1 MTANNQRLDRLLHE
15 SQPISTTMIRTLP
28 RNLLLTALMLTG
40 LLATAEKPAY
50 ELYNSKGKSTKYSK
64 MLKDSQKADIILFGE
79 LHNNPISHW
88 LQLELT
94 RDLNTTLGGN
104 LILGAEMFESDNAL
118 ILSEYVSGVI
128 RTRNFE
134 AEAKLWPNY
143 KTDIKPLVEFAR
155 ENKLNFIAT
164 NVPRRYAAAVNF
176 GGFEALE
183 ELSDEAKSTV
193 APLPIAFDPELPQY
207 QKMASMMG
215 GMPGD
220 HGNNNIVKAQA
231 LKDAT
236 MAHFILQNFEPGK
249 VFVHYHGSFHSD
261 FYEGIMW
268 YLLKQNPDLK
278 ILTIA
283 SVELNDDGRLPDDR
297 IGAADFIIATPN
309 NMTKTH

>member
-1 MTANNQRLDRLLHE
+1 MKHKVTKLLFTLLVVSFSSFSFAN
-15 SQPISTTMIRTLP
+15 
-28 RNLLLTALMLTG
+28 
-40 LLATAEKPAY
+40 KPAY
-50 ELYNSKGKSTKYSK
+50 ELYNAKGKSTKYSK
-64 MLKDSQKADIILFGE
+64 LLKDAQKADIILFGE
-79 LHNNPISHW
+79 LHNNPICHW
-88 LQLELT
+88 LQVELT
-94 RDLNTTLGGN
+94 KDLFAAVGEN
-104 LILGAEMFESDNAL
+104 LVMGAEMFESDNAL
-118 ILSEYVSGVI
+118 IVSEYVSGII

-155 ENKLNFIAT
+155 ENKLKFIAT

-183 ELSDEAKSTV
+183 ELSDEAKAV
-193 APLPIAFDPELPQY
+193 MAPLPIPFDPELPQY
-207 QKMASMMG
+207 RKMASMMG

-249 VFVHYHGSFHSD
+249 VFMHYHGSFHSD
-261 FYEGIMW
+261 FNEGIMW
-268 YLLKQNPDLK
+268 YLLQANPKLN

-283 SVELNDDGRLPDDR
+283 TAEADTVDKLPDEEN
-297 IGAADFIIATPN
+297 GKADYIILVPKS
-309 NMTKTH
+309 MTKTH

>member
-1 MTANNQRLDRLLHE
+1 MKYQVTKLFFTILIVSFSSFSSAN
-15 SQPISTTMIRTLP
+15 
-28 RNLLLTALMLTG
+28 
-40 LLATAEKPAY
+40 KPAY
-50 ELYNSKGKSTKYSK
+50 ELYNAKGKSTKYSK
-64 MLKDSQKADIILFGE
+64 LLKDAQKVDIILFGE
-79 LHNNPISHW
+79 LHNNPICHW
-88 LQLELT
+88 LQVELT
-94 RDLNTTLGGN
+94 KDLFAAVGEN
-104 LILGAEMFESDNAL
+104 LVMGAEMFESDNAL
-118 ILSEYVSGVI
+118 IVSEYVSGVI

-155 ENKLNFIAT
+155 ENKLKFIAT

-176 GGFEALE
+176 GGFEGLE
-183 ELSDEAKSTV
+183 ELTDEAKAV
-193 APLPIAFDPELPQY
+193 MAPLPIPFDPELPQY
-207 QKMASMMG
+207 RKMASMMS

-249 VFVHYHGSFHSD
+249 VFIHYHGSFHSD

-268 YLLKQNPDLK
+268 YLLQANPNLN

-283 SVELNDDGRLPDDR
+283 TAEADTIDKLPDEEN
-297 IGAADFIIATPN
+297 GKADYIILVPKS
-309 NMTKTH
+309 MTKTH